1 VSRFSD
7 RMGIT
12 KPRIEFQLEG
22 MDSELRNCLWNM
34 FYNHYFEPFT
44 HYQNANLVKV
54 LWNSHFKI
62 PIDTISYTSRDLSTI
77 REHYFKF
84 PWYEVYNLIEFAA
97 NNYHDWDVNQ
107 RFIEACNQ
115 VLEREKSGFRFI
127 GKRITPITDKKEI
140 AEIEEALDSPFK
152 TVSAHLESA
161 LKLMSD
167 RKSPDFPNSI
177 KESISSV
184 EAMCRIVCG
193 ENATLGKALDKI
205 EKEGKIELH
214 GALKKAFDSL
224 YGYTSTAEGIRHAHG
239 LLEGKSNLSSEDA
252 KFMLISCSAFVNY
265 LKVKAC
271 KAGFKIG

>member
-1 VSRFSD
+1 
-7 RMGIT
+7 MGIT

-44 HYQNANLVKV
+44 HYQNASLVKV

-62 PIDTISYTSRDLSTI
+62 PIDTIRYTSRDLNTI

-84 PWYEVYNLIEFAA
+84 SWYEVYNLIEFAA
-97 NNYHDWDVNQ
+97 NNYHDVAVNQ